1 MTNKDQTPIQESK
14 SMPIND
20 LFVKVEFKGNRREI
34 FLNEPLNDFRA
45 GDFAMVET
53 ESGLDMGTIRTR
65 GCSNAECIGTQSVKG
80 NGGLKTTE
88 YLPENGNGNHH
99 GAANGNDLD
108 DHPESNSNG
117 NGNGNG
123 NGSGSPVLKKIL
135 RTANHGEISQLMENR
150 KAEGSA
156 HDQCLRLV
164 EQHNLNLKLVDVEYQ
179 FDRKK
184 ITFFYTADERVD
196 FRQLVKDLAAVFRTR
211 IEMRQIG
218 ARDEARRIGG
228 VGSCGQ
234 ELCCTRFMEGFEP
247 INTQYAK
254 DQNLPINPSKLSG
267 ACGKLK
273 CCLRF
278 EWDFY
283 AESIKDFPTLGIPV
297 ELPNGI
303 ATIVAN
309 DILNRRVTLSFENGT
324 IEIHELDEVQ
334 TILAA
339 MAEDS
344 RRKTV

>member
-1 MTNKDQTPIQESK
+1 MTPQDQTRIEESK

-34 FLNEPLNDFRA
+34 FLNEAQNDFQT
-45 GDFAMVET
+45 GDYAVVET
-53 ESGLDMGTIRTR
+53 ENGFDLGTIRTR
-65 GCSNAECIGTQSVKG
+65 GCADCQGITKPLVKSNGI
-80 NGGLKTTE
+80 GLKSTE
-88 YLPENGNGNHH
+88 YLPEN
-99 GAANGNDLD
+99 ANGNDHHNNINNELD
-108 DHPESNSNG
+108 DHPGTNGKG

-123 NGSGSPVLKKIL
+123 NGPVIKKIL
-135 RTANHGEISQLMENR
+135 RTANHGEVSQLMENR
-150 KAEGSA
+150 KAESAA

-228 VGSCGQ
+228 VGPCGQ

-267 ACGKLK
+267 TCGKLK

-303 ATIVAN
+303 GAIVAN
-309 DILNRRVTLSFENGT
+309 DILNRRVTLSLENGA
-324 IEIHELDEVQ
+324 IETHELAKVQ

-339 MAEDS
+339 MAKDS

>member
-1 MTNKDQTPIQESK
+1 MLID
-14 SMPIND
+14 D

-34 FLNEPLNDFRA
+34 FLNNTQSGFRA
-45 GDFAMVET
+45 GDYAVVEV
-53 ESGLDMGTIRTR
+53 ESGLDLGTIRTR
-65 GCSNAECIGTQSVKG
+65 GCGKG
-80 NGGLKTTE
+80 NCDGNCQSKNGD
-88 YLPENGNGNHH
+88 NGNGSSIKSTGPAPAGHH
-99 GAANGNDLD
+99 YPDNDD
-108 DHPESNSNG
+108 ADMHAG

-123 NGSGSPVLKKIL
+123 NNGDASPNGVVRRIL
-135 RTANHGEISQLMENR
+135 RTAKHEEINRLMENR
-150 KAEGSA
+150 KAEDAAMGEC
-156 HDQCLRLV
+156 QQLV
-164 EQHNLNLKLVDVEYQ
+164 EQHGLNMKLVDVEYQ

-184 ITFFYTADERVD
+184 ITFYYTAEERVD
-196 FRQLVKDLAAVFRTR
+196 FRQLVKDLASIFRTR

-283 AESIKDFPTLGIPV
+283 AESLKDFPSPGIPV

-303 ATIVAN
+303 ATICSN
-309 DILNRRVTLSFENGT
+309 DILNRRVTVAFENGAT
-324 IEIHELDEVQ
+324 EMLELNQVKS
-334 TILAA
+334 ILTQ

-344 RRKTV
+344 RRKSQ

>member
-1 MTNKDQTPIQESK
+1 MLIDE
-14 SMPIND
+14 

-34 FLNEPLNDFRA
+34 FLNDTETGLRA
-45 GDFAMVET
+45 GDYAVVEV
-53 ESGLDMGTIRTR
+53 ESGLDLGTIRTR
-65 GCSNAECIGTQSVKG
+65 GCGKGNCDGNCQEKSGEKG
-80 NGGLKTTE
+80 NGNSIKTTGPALAE
-88 YLPENGNGNHH
+88 PAHSGNGNGNHE
-99 GAANGNDLD
+99 ADTDSDSTNG
-108 DHPESNSNG
+108 
-117 NGNGNG
+117 
-123 NGSGSPVLKKIL
+123 VVRRIL
-135 RTANHGEISQLMENR
+135 RVANHEEINRLMENR
-150 KAEGSA
+150 KAEDA
-156 HDQCLRLV
+156 ALV
-164 EQHNLNLKLVDVEYQ
+164 ECEQLVQHHGLNMKLVDVEYQ

-196 FRQLVKDLAAVFRTR
+196 FRQLVKDLASIFRTR

-283 AESIKDFPTLGIPV
+283 AESLKDFPSPGIPV

-303 ATIVAN
+303 GTICSN
-309 DILNRRVTLSFENGT
+309 DILNRRVTVAFENGAT
-324 IEIHELDEVQ
+324 EMLELNQVK
-334 TILAA
+334 TILTQ

-344 RRKTV
+344 RRKSQ

>member
-1 MTNKDQTPIQESK
+1 
-14 SMPIND
+14 
-20 LFVKVEFKGNRREI
+20 
-34 FLNEPLNDFRA
+34 
-45 GDFAMVET
+45 
-53 ESGLDMGTIRTR
+53 
-65 GCSNAECIGTQSVKG
+65 
-80 NGGLKTTE
+80 
-88 YLPENGNGNHH
+88 
-99 GAANGNDLD
+99 
-108 DHPESNSNG
+108 
-117 NGNGNG
+117 
-123 NGSGSPVLKKIL
+123 
-135 RTANHGEISQLMENR
+135 MENR
-150 KAEGSA
+150 KAESSA

-267 ACGKLK
+267 SCGKLK

-283 AESIKDFPTLGIPV
+283 AESIKDFPTLGLPV

-303 ATIVAN
+303 AAIVTN
-309 DILNRRVTLSFENGT
+309 DILNRKVTLSFENGS
-324 IEIHELDEVQ
+324 IEILELAEVQ
-334 TILAA
+334 SILAA